1 MRNSR
6 CSMASSIGFVVSAC
20 ILIHASTDLF
30 AQPDPKSQP
39 DPSRNEQL
47 TSEAWKALEKKTFLE
62 AITKADKCIE
72 SFEAS
77 AVKLQKQLE
86 KDKAKVPKGEVT
98 EEEKKVV
105 HKNGLLNDVATCY
118 FIKGKAHEGLK
129 EKDAAIAAYKAAA
142 KLTYARTWDPDGP
155 WFWSPAEAATE
166 RLEELR

>member
-1 MRNSR
+1 MRSSR
-6 CSMASSIGFVVSAC
+6 WSKRTLIGFAVCAC

-39 DPSRNEQL
+39 APRRNEKL
-47 TSEAWKALEKKTFLE
+47 TAEAWQALEKKTFRE
-62 AITKADKCIE
+62 AIAKADKCIE
-72 SFEAS
+72 SFESS

-86 KDKAKVPKGEVT
+86 KANARVPKGEVT

-105 HKNGLLNDVATCY
+105 HRNGLLNDVATCY

-142 KLTYARTWDPDGP
+142 KLTYARTWDPVGP

>member
-1 MRNSR
+1 MRSFR
-6 CSMASSIGFVVSAC
+6 FSTRASIGFAVSAC
-20 ILIHASTDLF
+20 ILIHASTGLF
-30 AQPDPKSQP
+30 AQADSKSQP
-39 DPSRNEQL
+39 APSRNEQL
-47 TSEAWKALEKKTFLE
+47 TADAWKALEKKTFRE
-62 AITKADKCIE
+62 AIAKADKCIE
-72 SFEAS
+72 SFEGS
-77 AVKLQKQLE
+77 AVKLQGQLE
-86 KDKAKVPKGEVT
+86 KASARVPKGEVT

-142 KLTYARTWDPDGP
+142 KLTHARTWDPAGP